1 MIIHMCSCNHI
12 PAARC
17 TVLPVHPACVCRST
31 QPCSD
36 KSDGCSGKVV
46 EGVVSDILA
55 SDGDKI
61 LLSRSN
67 IAS

>member
-1 MIIHMCSCNHI
+1 M
-12 PAARC
+12 
-17 TVLPVHPACVCRST
+17 LPVHPACVCRST

-46 EGVVSDILA
+46 EGVVSDLLA